1 MATLREIR
9 SAMADELAAIGVD
22 PFQIAESIADF
33 RLPESDVT
41 WAQVAWVQG
50 EYVDALLYGATAV
63 RRHRGIR
70 NH

>member
-22 PFQIAESIADF
+22 PFQIAEAKADF
-33 RLPESDVT
+33 KLPESDVA
-41 WAQVAWVQG
+41 WAQVAWVNG
-50 EYVDALLYGATAV
+50 TYIDALLYGATAV
-63 RRHRGIR
+63 RGHRGIR